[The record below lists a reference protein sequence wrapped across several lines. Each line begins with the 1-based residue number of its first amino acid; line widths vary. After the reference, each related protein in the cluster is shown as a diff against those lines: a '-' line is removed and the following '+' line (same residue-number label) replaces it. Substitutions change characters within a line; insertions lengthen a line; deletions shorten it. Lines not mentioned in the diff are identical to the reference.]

1 MFVFFRATVI
11 ADCHTCVRTPPCAI
25 ACIYSTRAHVKDPV
39 VHVRVRWIMET
50 LKHPACTVDW
60 VARLCRSWLSPG
72 KAARISHGRNPN
84 GRTQCNTHKQTNK
97 PTKNQQKISHNNTIL
112 ETIFSM
118 AGIICWRINPTLNVR
133 RHVGPTPGN
142 DGASP
147 PKNERAGK
155 LTFHSTK
162 EQLS

>member
-1 MFVFFRATVI
+1 MEEIPMGEHSVI
-11 ADCHTCVRTPPCAI
+11 H
-25 ACIYSTRAHVKDPV
+25 
-39 VHVRVRWIMET
+39 
-50 LKHPACTVDW
+50 
-60 VARLCRSWLSPG
+60 
-72 KAARISHGRNPN
+72 
-84 GRTQCNTHKQTNK
+84 TNK

-118 AGIICWRINPTLNVR
+118 AGIICWRINPNLNVR

-147 PKNERAGK
+147 PQNERAGK

-162 EQLS
+162 EQLSWQNTKYTTPKRERWVSPLCVFSEWEAGIPSTHHPQPLWSLMDFSALPSWRAIPTFPPHCLPSQKPTPCR